1 MDLKQNAL
9 KPLHL
14 NSSMIRSPKTP
25 KEWDSY
31 YDLRYIILRAPW
43 NQARGSERNE
53 GDETAQHFAFFDQES
68 IVGVGRLDIMPN
80 NVGQIRFMA
89 VSEQQQG
96 TGIGKK
102 LMLHM
107 EVIAKELRCN
117 EIILHA
123 REIAIPFYE
132 KLDYTITE
140 KSHLL
145 FNEIQHFLMHKKI

>member
-1 MDLKQNAL
+1 MDLKRSAF

-14 NSSMIRSPKTP
+14 NSTMIRSPKTQE
-25 KEWDSY
+25 EWDSY
-31 YDLRYIILRAPW
+31 YDLRYTILRAPW

-53 GDETAQHFAFFDQES
+53 GDETAKHFAFFDKES
-68 IVGVGRLDIMPN
+68 IIGVGRLDIMPN

-89 VSEQQQG
+89 VSNHQQG
-96 TGIGKK
+96 TGVGRK

-107 EVIAKELRCN
+107 ETMAKEASCN

-123 REIAIPFYE
+123 REIALPFYE

-145 FNEIQHFLMHKKI
+145 FHEIQHYLMRKKI